1 MNRKQASFAL
11 CALLAATAG
20 GVGCY
25 DDDDYVD
32 TGNVDYAYEY
42 YYPYA
47 YYYPADLMYSS
58 YYWTD
63 DWYYSDWYY
72 SFAQTVGP
80 RRAIG
85 DMIRA
90 LARGEAVCPGQVTV
104 TPRMATPACDNPD
117 VEEIRSGVTIE
128 FTGCQTANG
137 GTITGTIDVQTERMA
152 SEATCGPNTRISLSH
167 TTRMTNLSFTGP
179 DGRRLLVPNQTDT
192 GNNTYNYGQLPA
204 MVSFNSSGRIQV
216 FDAGGTLRTDH
227 NHNGTR
233 SLSFSSANR
242 SYTVSGTVNT
252 QDVATGASASMM
264 TTGLTRTSDCCHPTG
279 GTLTVNRTGGTSPGT
294 HTWQFGPTCGGVT
307 FDGTAITAPE
317 CL

>member
-1 MNRKQASFAL
+1 MDRKQASFAL

-20 GVGCY
+20 GMACY

-32 TGNVDYAYEY
+32 TGSVDYAYEY
-42 YYPYA
+42 YYPST

-104 TPRMATPACDNPD
+104 TPRTSPAACDSD
-117 VEEIRSGVTIE
+117 VGQVRSGVTIE
-128 FTGCQTANG
+128 FAGCQTANG

-152 SEATCGPNTRISLSH
+152 SEASCGPNTRITLSH
-167 TTRMTNLSFTGP
+167 TTRMTSLTFTGP
-179 DGRRLLVPNQTDT
+179 DGRRLVVPNQTDT
-192 GNNTYNYGQLPA
+192 GNNTYTYGQLPA
-204 MVSFNSSGRIQV
+204 MVSMNSSGRIQV
-216 FDAGGTLRTDH
+216 FDAGGTMRTDQ

-233 SLSFSSANR
+233 TLSFSSANR

-264 TTGLTRTSDCCHPTG
+264 STGVTRTSDCCHPTG
-279 GTLTVNRTGGTSPGT
+279 GMLTVNRTGGTSPGT
-294 HTWQFGPTCGGVT
+294 HTWQFGPACGGVT